1 MESPGADRHHEAD
14 ATGSKSPGSYP
25 LANAIFQWES
35 GIDHVRGLDRA
46 DVRKADRVIEAVR
59 NELRRQVGATFT
71 AGELAAFYGRGT
83 EWVAQLPSVDPG
95 RSDLQLLVDAA
106 FWQHLQ
112 VASDFAG
119 GRLVEVED

>member
-1 MESPGADRHHEAD
+1 MG
-14 ATGSKSPGSYP
+14 TGSTAPGGYP
-25 LANAIFQWES
+25 LENAIFQWES
-35 GIDHVRGLDRA
+35 GISYIRGLDRA
-46 DVRKADRVIEAVR
+46 DGRKADRVIEAVR

-71 AGELAAFYGRGT
+71 AAELAVFYGLGT
-83 EWVAQLPSVDPG
+83 DWAGQLSGVDPG

-119 GRLVEVED
+119 GRLVEIED